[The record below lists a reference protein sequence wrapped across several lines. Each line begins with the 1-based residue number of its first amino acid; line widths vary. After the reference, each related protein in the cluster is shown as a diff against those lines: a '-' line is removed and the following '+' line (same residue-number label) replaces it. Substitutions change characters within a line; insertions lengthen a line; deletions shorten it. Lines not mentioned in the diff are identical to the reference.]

1 LFDDNVLSYSTDA
14 RWFHQRNRGTFE
26 PPAQTPRGW
35 YIFEGYAFQR
45 EQDNSPGIST
55 PASQNLD
62 VAAMYFLEPAGRGGF
77 GGYLASDPAASE
89 LLGGANKMLVGYPLE
104 GVPEADQGKLH
115 ATPLTN
121 LTFVRLYTSVFATT
135 NIFSS
140 PGNSGGPLYIQT
152 GPTNFFPVGIFL
164 GGSGQTLV
172 RGIDSDVVDLINRAE
187 ISGNGGGNST
197 GGGVT
202 LLVPGVTAQ
211 PFGTGLLTVNLGNA
225 GSQGGGWR
233 ISQNTA
239 TNFVTNASATVA
251 LISGGNYNLEFRA
264 APGLVAPT
272 NRTIRVAINQTVIV
286 NGSYQNLNPLTL
298 WQTTKFGSNATNP
311 LIAGP
316 GADPDGDAVINL
328 LEYALGTDPNL
339 PSADALPAAS
349 LTNIAGTN
357 YLFLSFTRVTNHTDL
372 TYAVLVGG
380 SPTNYVTG
388 SVYSATTTVGTNAFT
403 TQLGRSG
410 APVETIT
417 VRDNTPVNAAT
428 NRFMRLR
435 ISTP

>member
-1 LFDDNVLSYSTDA
+1 
-14 RWFHQRNRGTFE
+14 
-26 PPAQTPRGW
+26 
-35 YIFEGYAFQR
+35 
-45 EQDNSPGIST
+45 
-55 PASQNLD
+55 
-62 VAAMYFLEPAGRGGF
+62 
-77 GGYLASDPAASE
+77 
-89 LLGGANKMLVGYPLE
+89 MLVGYPLE

-152 GPTNFFPVGIFL
+152 GPTNFFPAGIFL

-298 WQTTKFGSNATNP
+298 WQTTKFGSNATNQ

-316 GADPDGDAVINL
+316 GADPDGDGVINL

-339 PSADALPAAS
+339 STADALPAAS

-357 YLFLSFTRVTNHTDL
+357 YLFLRFTRVTNHTDL

-388 SVYSATTTVGTNAFT
+388 SVYTATTTVGTNAFT
-403 TQLGRSG
+403 TQLSRSG
-410 APVETIT
+410 APVEIIT

-435 ISTP
+435 VSTP